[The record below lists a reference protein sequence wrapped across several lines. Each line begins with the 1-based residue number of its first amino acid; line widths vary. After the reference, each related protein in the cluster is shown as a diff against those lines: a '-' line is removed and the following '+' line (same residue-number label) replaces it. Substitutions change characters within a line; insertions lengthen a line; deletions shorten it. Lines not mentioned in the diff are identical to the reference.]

1 MTICHHQNDNMPELP
16 EVETTKASLT
26 PLIGKRIGDIYTSVH
41 RLREMIPSN
50 LDELVGA
57 KLVRVVRRAKYLLLD
72 FNKNGSPFRLLIHL
86 GMSGSLQQHDTLT
99 PRKHDHVIF
108 GFDDTSVRLH
118 YHDPRR
124 FGMVVWADDG
134 ERYLNKLGVEPL
146 DDGFNTDCLYE
157 IIHKNPKRPITR
169 PIKSVIM
176 DQSIVVGVGN
186 IYAVESLF
194 MSGIHP
200 ATPAH
205 QIDKDKIT
213 LLINNIKLI
222 LTHSIGQGGSSLK
235 DFSVGAGKT
244 GYFQQTLLA
253 YGRAGQPCTVC
264 HEPLSS
270 IKIGGRA
277 SVYCPNCQPF
287 DPSA

>member
-1 MTICHHQNDNMPELP
+1 
-16 EVETTKASLT
+16 
-26 PLIGKRIGDIYTSVH
+26 
-41 RLREMIPSN
+41 
-50 LDELVGA
+50 
-57 KLVRVVRRAKYLLLD
+57 
-72 FNKNGSPFRLLIHL
+72 
-86 GMSGSLQQHDTLT
+86 
-99 PRKHDHVIF
+99 
-108 GFDDTSVRLH
+108 
-118 YHDPRR
+118 
-124 FGMVVWADDG
+124 
-134 ERYLNKLGVEPL
+134 
-146 DDGFNTDCLYE
+146 
-157 IIHKNPKRPITR
+157 
-169 PIKSVIM
+169 
-176 DQSIVVGVGN
+176 
-186 IYAVESLF
+186 VESLF

-235 DFSVGAGKT
+235 DFSIGAGKT

-287 DPSA
+287 NPSA